1 MIYMYIFSCGCWLFS
16 LQTLSADFFSSSL
29 LLITVVSVVSV
40 LKSRNNNNNNN
51 NNNNKDQLYDY
62 NNTEEALPNID
73 SEVDVYISSGGSGG
87 EVTGDI
93 CDETNTE

>member
-1 MIYMYIFSCGCWLFS
+1 MYIFICGCWLFS

-51 NNNNKDQLYDY
+51 NMNFFPANLQPRQRMAVVL
-62 NNTEEALPNID
+62 ALVN
-73 SEVDVYISSGGSGG
+73 VGG
-87 EVTGDI
+87 
-93 CDETNTE
+93 